1 MQNHPEPMAILA
13 SQYHTLKAQ
22 LQQSTTQPNTSQA
35 VNKIVHKQMD
45 IVELMTLNLI
55 SDQR

>member
-1 MQNHPEPMAILA
+1 MAILA

-35 VNKIVHKQMD
+35 VNEIVHKQMD
-45 IVELMTLNLI
+45 IVELMTLN
-55 SDQR
+55 

>member
-1 MQNHPEPMAILA
+1 MHNPSEPMAILA

-22 LQQSTTQPNTSQA
+22 LQPSTTQPNTSQA
-35 VNKIVHKQMD
+35 VNEIVLKQMD
-45 IVELMTLNLI
+45 IVELTTLDLI

>member
-1 MQNHPEPMAILA
+1 MHNPSEPMAILA

-22 LQQSTTQPNTSQA
+22 SQPSTTQPNTSQA
-35 VNKIVHKQMD
+35 VNEIVLKQMD
-45 IVELMTLNLI
+45 IVEPTTLDLI

>member
-1 MQNHPEPMAILA
+1 MHNPSVPMAILV

-22 LQQSTTQPNTSQA
+22 LKPSTTQPNTSQA
-35 VNKIVHKQMD
+35 ANEIVLKQMD
-45 IVELMTLNLI
+45 IVELTTLDLI